1 MPSQRDRALFFGHLV
16 QFFVEFDASQQSEA
30 WQARFVEFLA
40 LQSPSF
46 SWSDLNACIKSAVNS
61 CTSTKD
67 PARCCALCLLQS
79 VQKHRSDSAILQN
92 AIPSRRVASDLRA
105 IDVFD
110 DVFETIGGSQ
120 SLKAQLIQT
129 IVEPCLHWEKYKP
142 FARALPTGI
151 LLYGPPGTGKTAI
164 SRACSRLGHL
174 NFLCPHISDLVN
186 KEIGESERRIRELF
200 AQAERCAPCIIFFDE
215 IESVF
220 KNRTMQDVSWSAQQV
235 VTQLLLKMDDVR
247 RRNQTGGNK
256 FVFIIG
262 ATNLPEVF
270 SSDEWR

>member
-1 MPSQRDRALFFGHLV
+1 MPSQRDRSLFFGHLV

-92 AIPSRRVASDLRA
+92 AIPSRRVATDLRA
-105 IDVFD
+105 IDLFD

-129 IVEPCLHWEKYKP
+129 IVEPCLHWEVASIEFDDVKKYKP

-200 AQAERCAPCIIFFDE
+200 AQAERCAYVENELDWLMFVVPASSSSMKSRACL
-215 IESVF
+215 
-220 KNRTMQDVSWSAQQV
+220 RTARCR
-235 VTQLLLKMDDVR
+235 TFRGVR
-247 RRNQTGGNK
+247 SR
-256 FVFIIG
+256 
-262 ATNLPEVF
+262 
-270 SSDEWR
+270 W